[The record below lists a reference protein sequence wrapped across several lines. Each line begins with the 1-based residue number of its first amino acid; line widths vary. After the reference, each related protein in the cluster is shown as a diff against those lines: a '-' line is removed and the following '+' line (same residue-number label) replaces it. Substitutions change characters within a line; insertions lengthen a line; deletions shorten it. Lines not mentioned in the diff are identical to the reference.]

1 MKCKRC
7 GSARSIEVG
16 GEGLICFDCYIKT
29 AVKAE
34 REACAKLVES
44 KCEYQRPALVIHSSP
59 EFRLYAD
66 TCKELATAIRKRG
79 DE

>member
-1 MKCKRC
+1 MNKYTKLAWGIYMKSDIDK
-7 GSARSIEVG
+7 
-16 GEGLICFDCYIKT
+16 
-29 AVKAE
+29 AVESE

-59 EFRLYAD
+59 EFRLYED